1 MTTAN
6 RIVKDLFSAPIL
18 QCVWKDHQPLNES
31 LMNLILAKRE
41 RTPGVKMSN
50 TGGWQSEKNLQ
61 TWEESPAVA
70 QLIEKI
76 HTAILL
82 LLTERLG
89 EDEAGKVGNWHIAAW
104 ANINER
110 GDYNTLHNHSG
121 AFFSGVYYVSAG
133 TTDELHPFSGVL
145 TFRNP
150 TLAAL
155 AVDNLRVPKQLSSL
169 FRSEYSISPQNGLML
184 LFPGWLQ
191 HEVHPY
197 FGNTPRVSI
206 SWDVVFEAAYMD
218 S

>member
-1 MTTAN
+1 M
-6 RIVKDLFSAPIL
+6 L
-18 QCVWKDHQPLNES
+18 QCIWKDHEPLNES
-31 LMNLILAKRE
+31 LMSLILAKRAH
-41 RTPGVKMSN
+41 TPGVKMSN
-50 TGGWQSEKNLQ
+50 TGGWQSEKELQ
-61 TWEESPAVA
+61 TWESPAVT

-76 HTAILL
+76 NTVVLL
-82 LLTERLG
+82 ILTERLG
-89 EDEAGKVGNWHIAAW
+89 EDEANNVGNWHIAAW

-133 TTDELHPFSGVL
+133 TVDDLHPYSGVI

-155 AVDNLRVPKQLSSL
+155 AMDNLRVPKQLGPL

-206 SWDVVFEAAYMD
+206 SWDVVF
-218 S
+218 

>member
-1 MTTAN
+1 MATAN
-6 RIVKDLFSAPIL
+6 RIVKDLFSAPVL
-18 QCVWKDHQPLNES
+18 QCVWKDHESLNEN

-41 RTPGVKMSN
+41 ETPGVKMSN
-50 TGGWQSEKNLQ
+50 TGGWQSEKELQ
-61 TWEESPAVA
+61 TWESPAVP

-76 HTAILL
+76 NTAVLL

-89 EDEAGKVGNWHIAAW
+89 EDNASKVGTWHIAAW

-121 AFFSGVYYVSAG
+121 AFFSGVYYVNAG
-133 TTDELHPFSGVL
+133 ITDEEHPFSGVI

-155 AVDNLRVPKQLSSL
+155 AVDNLRVSKQLGSI
-169 FRSEYSISPQNGLML
+169 FRSEYSILPQDGLML

-206 SWDVVFEAAYMD
+206 SWDVVF
-218 S
+218 